1 MICLLWHPAA
11 TIRRPF
17 LWDGSSTLIASSA
30 NGASP
35 ESESVVMGLRKE
47 GLMSSSSGGAVPG
60 ALRGGRWGSKL
71 WSWYF
76 LYELFIGT
84 TCRIL
89 AVSPSLPPST
99 AMLSHPDITL
109 MCCMKHAKA
118 NGALGHY
125 VGKLFC
131 PLFSSNMRSYGIRN
145 ISLYYSMDT
154 SNNDIRKQHDPG
166 YGLDLISIMSVA

>member
-1 MICLLWHPAA
+1 M
-11 TIRRPF
+11 
-17 LWDGSSTLIASSA
+17 
-30 NGASP
+30 
-35 ESESVVMGLRKE
+35 
-47 GLMSSSSGGAVPG
+47 
-60 ALRGGRWGSKL
+60 
-71 WSWYF
+71 
-76 LYELFIGT
+76 YELFIGT